1 MQLRQF
7 PKEFSIMILDNELNI
22 IGETLM
28 EGDKYV
34 PNNMFVTEEGLY
46 ISVNHP
52 DNPDNREDFLSF
64 ALLVL
69 EDDDWRDP
77 QGFQNLAGLP
87 PPEIKG
93 IRIVEEF

>member
-34 PNNMFVTEEGLY
+34 PNNMFVTEDGLY

-69 EDDDWRDP
+69 EDYD
-77 QGFQNLAGLP
+77 
-87 PPEIKG
+87 
-93 IRIVEEF
+93 